1 MERAYEY
8 RIYPN
13 AEQRAQ
19 IERTFGCRRWVWNR
33 CLAERIALYD
43 EVGKAPSG
51 FDQMKELPRLK
62 QQEDTSWL
70 GEADSV
76 ALVQAIRDLDRAYA
90 NFFRRLKKGGRPGFP
105 RFKSK
110 RTGRQTY
117 RTGGAVS
124 IVDSKHVRLPKLG
137 SVKARVS
144 RMPEGRI
151 LSATVKRVPS
161 GKYFVVLC
169 CADCPEPKMPPGP
182 IDMMGV
188 DVGVRCLLARSDG
201 VLITNPKGL
210 RKAEKRLAREQ
221 RRLSRKEK
229 GSANR
234 EKQRRRV
241 ATVHERVANRR
252 KDALHKAT
260 TDAVRESQAIA
271 VEDLKV
277 APFLRNTGEAR
288 EIPRHAERRIHAAF
302 ADASMGELVRQ
313 VEYKCEWYGRGFV
326 KVDPAGTSETCSRCG
341 HVQDMPLSR
350 QVYRCPECGLALDR
364 DVNAAVNIAR
374 EGRRIL
380 EGTVG
385 HTGTASPE
393 LANACGAG
401 IRPALP

>member
-271 VEDLKV
+271 VEKLDVRGML
-277 APFLRNTGEAR
+277 ANAGENR
-288 EIPRHAERRIHAAF
+288 RVPRRVERRVHAAMT
-302 ADASMGELVRQ
+302 DAAMGEMLRQ
-313 VEYKCEWYGRGFV
+313 LSYKAGWYGRGFV
-326 KVDPAGTSETCSRCG
+326 EVDPALTSETCSDCG
-341 HVQDMPLSR
+341 AVREMPLTVR
-350 QVYRCPECGLALDR
+350 VYRCGSCGLSLDR
-364 DVNAAVNIAR
+364 DVNAARNIAR
-374 EGRRIL
+374 IGRKRL

-385 HTGTASPE
+385 HTGT
-393 LANACGAG
+393 GAKA
-401 IRPALP
+401 PTLVETA